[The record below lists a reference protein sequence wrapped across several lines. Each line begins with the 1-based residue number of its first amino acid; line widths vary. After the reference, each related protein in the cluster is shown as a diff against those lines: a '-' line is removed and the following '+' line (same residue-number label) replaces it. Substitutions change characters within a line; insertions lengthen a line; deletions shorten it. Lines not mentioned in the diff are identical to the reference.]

1 MSKGESA
8 VSDAPATAWQRA
20 WRRLGGLGAWAG
32 YAFLVV
38 PSLIVIPI
46 SLNGSSELQFPPR
59 DLSLALFAQFFTER
73 SWWGA
78 AVQSVWVGLLTAA
91 LSMLLAF
98 PAAYALSRSSF
109 KGKQLLEI
117 MLLSPMLVP
126 VMVLGLGLY
135 MQMSALRMVDTTLGM
150 VLAHSVLVTPY
161 AFVSI
166 MAGLRHVDPALE
178 TVAMLM
184 GASRWRIVTRVVL
197 PQIKAPLLIGALFS
211 FLISFDEVVV
221 AYFLTGPATQTLPV
235 KMYSAIRWEV
245 SPVLASVSTLLT
257 LLSLG
262 FCLLIMALQRR
273 AEAAERIA
281 KPE

>member
-8 VSDAPATAWQRA
+8 VSDAPATIWQRA
-20 WRRLGGLGAWAG
+20 WRRLGSLGAWAG

-59 DLSLALFAQFFTER
+59 DLSLGLFAQFFNER

-78 AVQSVWVGLLTAA
+78 AVQSVWVGLLTAV

-98 PAAYALSRSSF
+98 PAAYALARSSF

-117 MLLSPMLVP
+117 LLLSPMLVP

-184 GASRWRIVTRVVL
+184 GASRWRIVTRVVV

-273 AEAAERIA
+273 AEAAERIT

>member
-20 WRRLGGLGAWAG
+20 WRRLGSLGAWAG

-59 DLSLALFAQFFTER
+59 DLSLGLFVQFFTER

-78 AVQSVWVGLLTAA
+78 AVQSVWVGWLTAV

-117 MLLSPMLVP
+117 LLLSPMLVP

>member
-8 VSDAPATAWQRA
+8 VSDAPTTTVQRA
-20 WRRLGGLGAWAG
+20 WRRLGNMSAWIG
-32 YAFLVV
+32 YAFLVI

-59 DLSLALFAQFFTER
+59 DLSLGLFAQFFTDR
-73 SWWGA
+73 GWWGA
-78 AVQSVWVGLLTAA
+78 AVQSIWVGLLTAG
-91 LSMLLAF
+91 LSMLMAF

-117 MLLSPMLVP
+117 LVLSPMLVP

-135 MQMSALRMVDTTLGM
+135 MQMSAFHMVDTTWGV

-166 MAGLRHVDPALE
+166 VAGLRHADPALE

-197 PQIKAPLLIGALFS
+197 PQIKAPLLIGALFA
-211 FLISFDEVVV
+211 FLTSFDEVVV
-221 AYFLTGPATQTLPV
+221 AYFLTGPGTQTLPV

-245 SPVLASVSTLLT
+245 SPVLAAVSTLLT

-273 AEAAERIA
+273 AEAAEQLT